1 MQARLA
7 DVASRLVGIRL
18 VARLGNA
25 DVRLRSGLG
34 LRSSLGNVDVAVS
47 ELKRVYSVTQR
58 SRGEEQ

>member
-7 DVASRLVGIRL
+7 DVVSRLVGIRL

-25 DVRLRSGLG
+25 DVELRSGLG

>member
-25 DVRLRSGLG
+25 DVELRSGLG